1 MNDSRIRLAFVI
13 YGIHKDSGSTNYQM
27 NLLSL
32 FQSQKKIEVIVFAPP
47 NFISKEPIG
56 FSQTALPYSISL
68 FEKIR
73 FYLDNRREFRSI
85 QFLKKLLP
93 SKFCEQIK
101 DQNIDHIYFSS
112 PNPLGLMDL
121 STPFTTTVWDLG
133 HRDLPKYPEMAS
145 TLKYAKREFYFKNVL
160 NRAHSI
166 IVDSTTTK
174 FKLSRYFG
182 VKTAKIAVGG
192 LFPFTETINEE
203 QHLEFQYIIYPAN
216 MWPHKNH
223 MKLLEA
229 FAIINKL
236 HPNLHLVLTGGD
248 RGILKNL
255 VLFVKEAGLSEVV
268 HFKGFLP
275 YEDVSA
281 LIQKAEVLVMPTLLG
296 PTNLPV
302 LEALIMGTKVAAS
315 NIHEPLNDFNTSIIQ
330 YFDPY
335 QPEDIAHTV
344 LELLACNP
352 ISPYAE
358 YFANQNS
365 INFES
370 ILKILKSSTKMST
383 SE

>member
-1 MNDSRIRLAFVI
+1 
-13 YGIHKDSGSTNYQM
+13 
-27 NLLSL
+27 
-32 FQSQKKIEVIVFAPP
+32 
-47 NFISKEPIG
+47 
-56 FSQTALPYSISL
+56 
-68 FEKIR
+68 
-73 FYLDNRREFRSI
+73 
-85 QFLKKLLP
+85 
-93 SKFCEQIK
+93 
-101 DQNIDHIYFSS
+101 
-112 PNPLGLMDL
+112 
-121 STPFTTTVWDLG
+121 
-133 HRDLPKYPEMAS
+133 
-145 TLKYAKREFYFKNVL
+145 
-160 NRAHSI
+160 
-166 IVDSTTTK
+166 
-174 FKLSRYFG
+174 
-182 VKTAKIAVGG
+182 
-192 LFPFTETINEE
+192 
-203 QHLEFQYIIYPAN
+203 
-216 MWPHKNH
+216 
-223 MKLLEA
+223 
-229 FAIINKL
+229 
-236 HPNLHLVLTGGD
+236 
-248 RGILKNL
+248 L